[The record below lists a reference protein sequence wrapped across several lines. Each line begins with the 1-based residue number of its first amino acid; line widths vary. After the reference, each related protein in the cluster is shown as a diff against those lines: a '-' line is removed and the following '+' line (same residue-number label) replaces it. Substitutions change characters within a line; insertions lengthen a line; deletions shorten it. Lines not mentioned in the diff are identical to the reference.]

1 MGFDPVGS
9 DPQPLEVAAYDTSV
23 TAPRISEGAAVD
35 PREPLD
41 QPLVQSTAQGIPP
54 DARRMGFGRNT
65 EQGALLAL
73 TGSLDPDKRGHKVVA
88 WLLLVA
94 VAGPALFVLTSVL
107 VSRA

>member
-1 MGFDPVGS
+1 MGFD
-9 DPQPLEVAAYDTSV
+9 
-23 TAPRISEGAAVD
+23 
-35 PREPLD
+35 
-41 QPLVQSTAQGIPP
+41 
-54 DARRMGFGRNT
+54 RNT